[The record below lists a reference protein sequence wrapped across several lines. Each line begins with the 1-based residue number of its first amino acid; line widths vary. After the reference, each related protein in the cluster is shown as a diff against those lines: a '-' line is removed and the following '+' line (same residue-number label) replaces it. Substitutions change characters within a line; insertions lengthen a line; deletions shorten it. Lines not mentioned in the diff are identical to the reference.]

1 MKIVDN
7 YKRGSI
13 IELPTNSSVT
23 RDFMSL
29 QELPS
34 AIRLKDGS
42 LIFQKIP
49 GFKPIPFEKIGL
61 YQDEYRRELPAKA
74 GGSRP

>member
-1 MKIVDN
+1 MHRSFIGEKRIKVAMKIVDN

-34 AIRLKDGS
+34 AIRL
-42 LIFQKIP
+42 QP
-49 GFKPIPFEKIGL
+49 GFFHFRFSI
-61 YQDEYRRELPAKA
+61 
-74 GGSRP
+74 